1 MDDNGRFGDIAA
13 ALLEFRIVRPLSSGG
28 LQGAGLTTLDRY
40 MYRRLIRGTL
50 AVMAILSINEILYK
64 TKDLY
69 RLVIVG
75 IISVNELLTVWA
87 TILPVVFYQ
96 VGPEM
101 VAIAVLARYYLWRQD
116 NEILTMRSSGRS
128 CWQIAR
134 PGIVVGACAGI
145 FVASMSLYALPPT
158 IGTAEHIRALAQSR
172 VSPGM
177 LEEGTQNTLQP
188 GLSISFK
195 RRIAVE
201 IVESVVLADDRK
213 PGKYTLIIAERGR
226 FVQTD
231 GIYVLVLEN
240 GDSFNRTADTS
251 EVRRVG
257 FKELSMPLNPPD
269 LPLHNGGF
277 YEQHVGYLL
286 SPPTELRVDRRV
298 WAACVAEGHHRIIN
312 PLRCLASVLLVLGIL
327 VPGRQGF
334 TELAVRLGL
343 ALALT
348 FAELSASTIIFSAA
362 QRHVEG
368 GPFLYLL
375 PATSAGI
382 GVFLLCWGDMRLYRW
397 SRWTRI
403 WRQPYS
409 ADVSLATPASLD

>member
-1 MDDNGRFGDIAA
+1 
-13 ALLEFRIVRPLSSGG
+13 
-28 LQGAGLTTLDRY
+28 

-75 IISVNELLTVWA
+75 VISVNEMLTVWG

-96 VGPEM
+96 VGPQM

-116 NEILTMRSSGRS
+116 NEILTMRTSGRS

-134 PGIVVGACAGI
+134 PGIVVGAGTGI
-145 FVASMSLYALPPT
+145 FVATMSLYALPPT
-158 IGTAEHIRALAQSR
+158 IGTAEHIRALAQNR

-195 RRIAVE
+195 RRVAADI
-201 IVESVVLADDRK
+201 IESVVLADDRK
-213 PGKYTLIIAERGR
+213 PEKYTLIIAERGR
-226 FVQTD
+226 FVPAE
-231 GIYVLVLEN
+231 GIYVLVLEQ
-240 GDSFNRTADTS
+240 GESFSKTPSTS
-251 EVRRVG
+251 EVRRVA
-257 FKELSMPLNPPD
+257 FKELSIPLNPPD
-269 LPLHNGGF
+269 LPPHNGGF
-277 YEQHVGYLL
+277 YEQHVEYLL
-286 SPPTELRVDRRV
+286 NPPAELRADRRV
-298 WAACVAEGHHRIIN
+298 WAACLAEGHHRIIN

-334 TELAVRLGL
+334 TELAVRLAV

-348 FAELSASTIIFSAA
+348 FAENSASTILFSAA

-368 GPFLYLL
+368 GPYLYLL

-382 GVFLLCWGDMRLYRW
+382 GAVLLCWGDMRLYRW
-397 SRWTRI
+397 SRWTRL

-409 ADVSLATPASLD
+409 AGVSLATPASLD

>member
-1 MDDNGRFGDIAA
+1 
-13 ALLEFRIVRPLSSGG
+13 
-28 LQGAGLTTLDRY
+28 

-69 RLVIVG
+69 RLVIASV
-75 IISVNELLTVWA
+75 ISVNELLTVWA
-87 TILPVVFYQ
+87 TILPVIFYQ

-116 NEILTMRSSGRS
+116 NEILTMRNSGRS

-134 PGIVVGACAGI
+134 PGIVVGACTGI
-145 FVASMSLYALPPT
+145 FVATMSLYALPPT
-158 IGTAEHIRALAQSR
+158 IGTAEHIRSLAQNR

-195 RRIAVE
+195 RRVAADI
-201 IVESVVLADDRK
+201 IESVVLADDRK
-213 PGKYTLIIAERGR
+213 PEKYTLIIAERGR
-226 FVQTD
+226 FIPTE
-231 GIYVLVLEN
+231 GIYVLVLEQ
-240 GDSFNRTADTS
+240 GESFAKNPRTN
-251 EVRRVG
+251 EVRRVA
-257 FKELSMPLNPPD
+257 FNELSIPLSPPD
-269 LPLHNGGF
+269 LPPHNGGF
-277 YEQHVGYLL
+277 YEEPIGYLL
-286 SPPTELRVDRRV
+286 NPPTELRADRRV
-298 WAACVAEGHHRIIN
+298 WAACLAEGHHRIIN

-348 FAELSASTIIFSAA
+348 FAEISASTIIFSAA

-382 GVFLLCWGDMRLYRW
+382 GAFLLCWGDMRLYRW
-397 SRWTRI
+397 SRWTKI

-409 ADVSLATPASLD
+409 TDVSLATPASLD